1 MTAWKRS
8 WMNLTQNKA
17 YSLIGLAMKAGK
29 IVSGEFSTEK
39 AVKTGH
45 AYLVIV
51 SEEASDN
58 TNKMFTNMTD
68 FYEVPMY
75 VFGTKEELGRCIG
88 KEFRASLAITDE
100 NLANAVENKLKA
112 CKTE

>member
-1 MTAWKRS
+1 LRNRVFQMLGIAAKS
-8 WMNLTQNKA
+8 GNV
-17 YSLIGLAMKAGK
+17 
-29 IVSGEFSTEK
+29 VSGEFSTEK

-100 NLANAVENKLKA
+100 NLAIAVENKLKA

>member
-1 MTAWKRS
+1 MRNRVFQMLVIAAKS
-8 WMNLTQNKA
+8 G
-17 YSLIGLAMKAGK
+17 SV
-29 IVSGEFSTEK
+29 VSGEFSTEK

-51 SEEASDN
+51 SEEASAN

>member
-1 MTAWKRS
+1 MRNRVFQMLGIAAKS
-8 WMNLTQNKA
+8 GNV
-17 YSLIGLAMKAGK
+17 
-29 IVSGEFSTEK
+29 VSGEFSTEK

-58 TNKMFTNMTD
+58 TNKMFKNMTD